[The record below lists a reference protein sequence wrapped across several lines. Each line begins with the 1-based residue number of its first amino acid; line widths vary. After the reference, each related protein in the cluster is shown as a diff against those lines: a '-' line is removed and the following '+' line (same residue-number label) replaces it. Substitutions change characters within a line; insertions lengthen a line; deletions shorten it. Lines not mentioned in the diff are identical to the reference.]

1 MSNHTQTKFDEID
14 SEINAIF
21 DFLMSTP
28 EFFSNP
34 ISTWKQA
41 PWLRKVEIS
50 AEEYSYLQTYGERLT
65 QIASQPSL
73 LFVGNYFK
81 FKKEVLSERCER
93 SVSQAFKVMLLL
105 VLCFTIFYLTAN
117 DPGTSIAIGI
127 LWFVIFSLTALFL
140 ALIVRRDSQE
150 FQLFS
155 KLELLLEIAQ
165 RQSLG
170 QDCNNQT

>member
-1 MSNHTQTKFDEID
+1 MSNKFDKID
-14 SEINAIF
+14 SEIDAIF
-21 DFLMSTP
+21 DFLASIP
-28 EFFSNP
+28 QAFFSSLIP
-34 ISTWKQA
+34 LYQQM
-41 PWLRKVEIS
+41 PWARKVELS
-50 AEEYSYLQTYGERLT
+50 GENYSQLQTYGRRLT

-81 FKKEVLSERCER
+81 FKKEELSERCDC
-93 SVSQAFKVMLLL
+93 SISQAFKVMLLL
-105 VLCFTIFYLTAN
+105 FLCFTIFYLTAN
-117 DPGTSIAIGI
+117 EPGTSITIGI

-140 ALIVRRDSQE
+140 LLIIRRNSQE